1 MKAVSNWIRK
11 IHRWLAIPLFV
22 AIVVLLISTVTQG
35 EGYQSPVWLNVIAIG
50 SILSLFLSGLYMFVQ
65 HYAARWRRTRR
76 ISRKQAGQAEAT
88 L

>member
-22 AIVVLLISTVTQG
+22 AVAVLLISTVTQG
-35 EGYQSPVWLNVIAIG
+35 EGYQSPGWLNVIAIG
-50 SILSLFLSGLYMFVQ
+50 SILSLLLTGLYMFVQ
-65 HYAARWRRTRR
+65 HYAARWRRSRR
-76 ISRKQAGQAEAT
+76 MSRKQAGKAGAT